1 MPVFADS
8 AGPFGSPTSDSERA
22 MVRLETRKVLMVV
35 FSFAG
40 PEGLESWM
48 QRVSELLRRYCGGE
62 GIETFLVS

>member
-1 MPVFADS
+1 
-8 AGPFGSPTSDSERA
+8 
-22 MVRLETRKVLMVV
+22 MVV